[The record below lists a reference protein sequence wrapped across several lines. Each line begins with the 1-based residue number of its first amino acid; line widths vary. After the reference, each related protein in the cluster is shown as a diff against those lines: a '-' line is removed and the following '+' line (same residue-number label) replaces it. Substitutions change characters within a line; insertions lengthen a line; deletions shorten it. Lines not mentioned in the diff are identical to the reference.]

1 MPNLIQTVS
10 DSLPPDLITK
20 AAGMLGETPTAT
32 RQGLAAAAPALLA
45 GALQRGSTSSGANQ
59 LLDLVKLATANG
71 NPMDQIG
78 AILSDQNARSAY
90 LSQGQ
95 SLANSL
101 LGGNSGNVVSALNAS
116 SHVSRGTATNMLAML
131 APLVLGILGRAS
143 GPNPTATGLQS
154 VLTTERNGIVRALP
168 AGLGSLFGLTSAAPA
183 AAAASAAAK
192 VAPPARSMWRGILPW
207 LVLGALA
214 LLLLAGL
221 RTCSTDQAAAPGS
234 QITLRLPDGGSLAVP
249 QGSIGFNVAR
259 FLESSEAPPKTF
271 VFDGLTFDTASN
283 AVTAAS
289 QPTVRALSSIM
300 KAYPNMQ
307 ARVVGYTDNQGDPAA
322 NLALSQA
329 RADAVKQALVTVGVG
344 AERIATAGL
353 GEANPIAD
361 NATEA
366 GRARNRRTEFE
377 ITRK

>member
-1 MPNLIQTVS
+1 MPNLIQTVT
-10 DSLPPDLITK
+10 DSLPPDIIAR
-20 AAGMLGETPTAT
+20 AAGMLGESAADT
-32 RQGLAAAAPALLA
+32 RSGFVAAAPALLA
-45 GALQRGSTSSGANQ
+45 GALQRGSTSGGANQ

-78 AILSDQNARSAY
+78 AILADQNARSAY

-101 LGGNSGNVVSALNAS
+101 LGGNSGNVISALNAS
-116 SHVSRGTATNMLAML
+116 SHVSRGSATNILALL
-131 APLVLGILGRAS
+131 APLVLGMLSRAS

-154 VLTTERNGIVRALP
+154 VLTTERNGILKALP
-168 AGLGSLFGLTSAAPA
+168 AGLGSLFGLTSAPA
-183 AAAASAAAK
+183 AVASSAAK

-207 LVLGALA
+207 VVLAAAA

-221 RTCSTDQAAAPGS
+221 RTCSTQQAAAPGG
-234 QITLRLPDGGSLAVP
+234 QITLRLPDGGSLLVP

-283 AVTAAS
+283 AVTAES
-289 QPTVRALSSIM
+289 RPTISALTSIM
-300 KAYPNMQ
+300 KAYPGMQ
-307 ARVVGYTDNQGDPAA
+307 ARIVGYTDNQGDPAA

-329 RADAVKQALVTVGVG
+329 RADAVKQALVTGG
-344 AERIATAGL
+344 ISADRIATTGL

-361 NATEA
+361 NATDA
-366 GRARNRRTEFE
+366 GRASNRRTEFE
-377 ITRK
+377 ISKK

>member
-1 MPNLIQTVS
+1 MPNLVQTVS
-10 DSLPPDLITK
+10 DSLPPDLVAR
-20 AAGMLGETPTAT
+20 AAGMLGETPAAT
-32 RQGLAAAAPALLA
+32 REGLTAAAPALLA
-45 GALQRGSTSSGANQ
+45 GALQRGATPSGANQ

-71 NPMDQIG
+71 NPMDQMG

-101 LGGNSGNVVSALNAS
+101 LGGNSGNVISALNAS
-116 SHVSRGTATNMLAML
+116 SHVSRGSATNILAML

-154 VLTTERNGIVRALP
+154 VLTTERNGILKALP
-168 AGLGSLFGLTSAAPA
+168 AGLGALFGLSSTTPA
-183 AAAASAAAK
+183 AAAAAT
-192 VAPPARSMWRGILPW
+192 VRTPPPPARSMWRGVLPW
-207 LVLGALA
+207 VVLAALA
-214 LLLLAGL
+214 LMLLAGL
-221 RTCSTDQAAAPGS
+221 RTCSRQQAAAPGE
-234 QITLRLPDGGSLAVP
+234 ITLRLPDGGSLSAP

-259 FLESSEAPPKTF
+259 FLESSEAAPKTF
-271 VFDGLTFDTASN
+271 VFDSLTFDTASN
-283 AVTAAS
+283 AVTAES

-307 ARVVGYTDNQGDPAA
+307 ARIVGYTDNQGDPAS
-322 NLALSQA
+322 NLALSEA
-329 RADAVKQALVTVGVG
+329 RAAAVKQALVSGGIG
-344 AERIATAGL
+344 AERIAAAGL
-353 GEANPIAD
+353 GEGNPIAD

>member
-10 DSLPPDLITK
+10 DSLPPELVAK
-20 AAGMLGETPTAT
+20 AAGMLGETPDAT
-32 RQGLAAAAPALLA
+32 REGLTAAAPALLA

-78 AILSDQNARSAY
+78 AILSDQNTRSAY

-101 LGGNSGNVVSALNAS
+101 LGGNSGNVISALNVS
-116 SHVSRGTATNMLAML
+116 SHVSRGSATNLLALL

-154 VLTTERNGIVRALP
+154 VLTTERNGILRALP
-168 AGLGSLFGLTSAAPA
+168 AGLGSLFGLTSVAPA
-183 AAAASAAAK
+183 AAAAVPK
-192 VAPPARSMWRGILPW
+192 VAPPKSGFRSLLPW
-207 LVLGALA
+207 LLAAAVA
-214 LLLLAGL
+214 LLLLLGL
-221 RTCSTDQAAAPGS
+221 RTCSTQEAAAPGG
-234 QITLRLPDGGSLAVP
+234 QITLRLPDGGTLAVP

-283 AVTAAS
+283 AVTAES
-289 QPTVRALSSIM
+289 QPTVSALSSIM

-307 ARVVGYTDNQGDPAA
+307 ARIVGYTDNQGDPAA
-322 NLALSQA
+322 NLALSEA
-329 RADAVKQALVTVGVG
+329 RAAAVKQALVTGGV
-344 AERIATAGL
+344 AADRIATAGL
-353 GEANPIAD
+353 GEANPLAD
-361 NATEA
+361 NATET

-377 ITRK
+377 ITQK

>member
-1 MPNLIQTVS
+1 MPNLIQTVT
-10 DSLPPDLITK
+10 DSLPPDVVAK
-20 AAGMLGETPTAT
+20 AAGMLGESTADT
-32 RQGLAAAAPALLA
+32 QSGLAAAAPALLA

-78 AILSDQNARSAY
+78 VILSDQNARSAY

-101 LGGNSGNVVSALNAS
+101 LGGNSGNVISALNAS
-116 SHVSRGTATNMLAML
+116 SHVSRGSATNLLALL

-154 VLTTERNGIVRALP
+154 VLTTERSGILRALP
-168 AGLGSLFGLTSAAPA
+168 AGLGSLFGLSSAAPA
-183 AAAASAAAK
+183 AAASK
-192 VAPPARSMWRGILPW
+192 VVPPARSMWRGVLPW
-207 LVLGALA
+207 LVLAALA

-221 RTCSTDQAAAPGS
+221 RTCSTQQAAAPGG
-234 QITLRLPDGGSLAVP
+234 QITLRLPDGGALSVP

-283 AVTAAS
+283 AVTAES

-300 KAYPNMQ
+300 KAYPNAQ
-307 ARVVGYTDNQGDPAA
+307 VRIVGYTDNQGDPAA
-322 NLALSQA
+322 NLALSEA
-329 RADAVKQALVTVGVG
+329 RAAAVKQALVAGGV
-344 AERIATAGL
+344 AADRIATAGL

-361 NATEA
+361 NTTET
-366 GRARNRRTEFE
+366 GRSRNRRTEFE
-377 ITRK
+377 ITQK

>member
-10 DSLPPDLITK
+10 DSLPPDLIAR
-20 AAGMLGETPTAT
+20 AAGMLGETPAAT
-32 RQGLAAAAPALLA
+32 RQGLTAAAPALLA
-45 GALQRGSTSSGANQ
+45 GALQRGSTSTGANQ
-59 LLDLVKLATANG
+59 LLDLVRLATANG

-78 AILSDQNARSAY
+78 AILADQNARSAY

-101 LGGNSGNVVSALNAS
+101 LGGNSGNVISALNAS
-116 SHVSRGTATNMLAML
+116 SHVSRGSATNLLALL

-154 VLTTERNGIVRALP
+154 VLTTERNGILKALP
-168 AGLGSLFGLTSAAPA
+168 AGLGSLFGLSSAAPGA
-183 AAAASAAAK
+183 AAAK

-207 LVLGALA
+207 VVLAAAA

-221 RTCSTDQAAAPGS
+221 RTCATDQVAAPGG
-234 QITLRLPDGGSLAVP
+234 QITLRLPDGGSLSVP

-259 FLESSEAPPKTF
+259 FLESSEATPKTF

-283 AVTAAS
+283 AVTGES
-289 QPTVRALSSIM
+289 QPTVGALSSIM

-307 ARVVGYTDNQGDPAA
+307 ARIVGYTDNQGDPAS
-322 NLALSQA
+322 NLALSEA
-329 RADAVKQALVTVGVG
+329 RAAAVKQALVAGGVG
-344 AERIATAGL
+344 ADRIATAGF

>member
-1 MPNLIQTVS
+1 
-10 DSLPPDLITK
+10 
-20 AAGMLGETPTAT
+20 
-32 RQGLAAAAPALLA
+32 
-45 GALQRGSTSSGANQ
+45 
-59 LLDLVKLATANG
+59 VKLATANG

-101 LGGNSGNVVSALNAS
+101 LGGNSGNVISALNAS
-116 SHVSRGTATNMLAML
+116 SHVSRGAATNILAML
-131 APLVLGILGRAS
+131 APLILGILGRAS

-154 VLTTERNGIVRALP
+154 VLTTERNGILKALP

-183 AAAASAAAK
+183 AAATAAK
-192 VAPPARSMWRGILPW
+192 VAPPARSRWRGVLPW

-221 RTCSTDQAAAPGS
+221 RTCSTQQAATPGG
-234 QITLRLPDGGSLAVP
+234 QITLRLPDGGTLALP
-249 QGSIGFNVAR
+249 QGSIGLNVAR

-283 AVTAAS
+283 AVAAES
-289 QPTVRALSSIM
+289 QPTVRALTSIM

-307 ARVVGYTDNQGDPAA
+307 ARIVGYTDNQGDPAA

-329 RADAVKQALVTVGVG
+329 RADAVKQVLVTGGIG
-344 AERIATAGL
+344 ADRIATAGL